1 MKSLLDNDSNGKQ
14 TKESER
20 FGQFVSWT
28 TLIAFS
34 FGGVEVLAFVLFRDY
49 QIGAAGAVTLG
60 YGICLLVAREL
71 LRRGRMN
78 AAVTISCA
86 GLLVGIV
93 LVALILPIAIPALT
107 ILPPVV
113 VALALSYRKG
123 QEIALLILTP
133 FGCGR

>member
-20 FGQFVSWT
+20 FGKFVSWT

-60 YGICLLVAREL
+60 YGICLLAGREL
-71 LRRGRMN
+71 LRRGRLN
-78 AAVTISCA
+78 AAVTLSCV
-86 GLLVGIV
+86 GLLCGVFR
-93 LVALILPIAIPALT
+93 VALILPIPIP
-107 ILPPVV
+107 
-113 VALALSYRKG
+113 
-123 QEIALLILTP
+123 
-133 FGCGR
+133 